1 MDCSTPCLPV
11 HHQLLEFAQTHVH
24 QVGNAIQASH
34 PLSSSPS
41 PPAFSFSQHQGLFHW
56 VSDASNNLILCH
68 PLFLLSSVFPSIG
81 AFSNELA
88 LHIRYP
94 KYWSFRISPSNEYSG
109 SCHNIT
115 FWDIKIIM
123 INFLMPLNLNL
134 PAMQETSVDPWVGK
148 IPWRRKRLLT
158 PVFRPGEFH
167 GLYSCKESDTTEQL
181 SLSLKCKG

>member
-1 MDCSTPCLPV
+1 
-11 HHQLLEFAQTHVH
+11 
-24 QVGNAIQASH
+24 
-34 PLSSSPS
+34 
-41 PPAFSFSQHQGLFHW
+41 
-56 VSDASNNLILCH
+56 
-68 PLFLLSSVFPSIG
+68 
-81 AFSNELA
+81 
-88 LHIRYP
+88 
-94 KYWSFRISPSNEYSG
+94 
-109 SCHNIT
+109 
-115 FWDIKIIM
+115 M